1 MRWCVVQLILASWKI
16 LEDVLYRWGRITVAS
31 STILELCSI
40 KGGITSKF
48 LNVYD
53 FGMKMYT
60 SKTIIA
66 LMVRKD
72 ELSLAEKFIFS
83 GQIHTH
89 SETLTVH
96 LESQRALNLFYAE
109 LKT

>member
-1 MRWCVVQLILASWKI
+1 MQQLQMFQQCIFALPLKNEKK
-16 LEDVLYRWGRITVAS
+16 LP
-31 STILELCSI
+31 
-40 KGGITSKF
+40 SKF

-72 ELSLAEKFIFS
+72 EMSLAEKFIFS
-83 GQIHTH
+83 GQIHKH

>member
-1 MRWCVVQLILASWKI
+1 M
-16 LEDVLYRWGRITVAS
+16 EDVLYRQGRITVAL
-31 STILELCSI
+31 STILQICSI
-40 KGGITSKF
+40 LKGGIPSKF